1 MRRKPLLRSRYSGGP
16 HTAMRSGV
24 YRHQHMVRG
33 MSYGKNGS
41 SVSVSCPHK
50 LMLCRR
56 GRALT
61 PCPRCSG
68 PGRVDLLESDK
79 RFEPQPASQSVSP
92 IQQATATTRASESPK
107 PNARNRGRVGKR
119 GLVPARTVTVHTV
132 PSEHCSRLFHSLSQ
146 SYMRKNSVPC
156 LRNRISRVHSPRFG
170 ARDTSRNPS
179 TSRSHNV
186 RTTSAREFAG

>member
-16 HTAMRSGV
+16 PTAMRSGV

-50 LMLCRR
+50 LMCVQTRSCTNVTL
-56 GRALT
+56 
-61 PCPRCSG
+61 CPRCSG

-79 RFEPQPASQSVSP
+79 RFEPVSQSVSP

-107 PNARNRGRVGKR
+107 PNARNRRPDPRPGPSVTEPGAGR
-119 GLVPARTVTVHTV
+119 GLVPADCTQYRRSTALGYFI
-132 PSEHCSRLFHSLSQ
+132 RLLQ
-146 SYMRKNSVPC
+146 SYMCKNSVPC

-170 ARDTSRNPS
+170 GRDRTSRNPI
-179 TSRSHNV
+179 TR
-186 RTTSAREFAG
+186 